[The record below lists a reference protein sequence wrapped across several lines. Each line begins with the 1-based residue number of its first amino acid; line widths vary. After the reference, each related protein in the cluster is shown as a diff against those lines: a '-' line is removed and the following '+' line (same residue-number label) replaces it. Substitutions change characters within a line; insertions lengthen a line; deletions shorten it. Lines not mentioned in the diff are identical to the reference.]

1 MSSPRYLRIRVEDQ
15 LEAYSL
21 EAQFRDFLEFCSQK
35 NWEVVETYSESIDK
49 DGDENESGWI
59 FPGQ

>member
-1 MSSPRYLRIRVEDQ
+1 MRTAGYLRARVEDQ

-35 NWEVVETYSESIDK
+35 NWEVVDTNSESIEK
-49 DGDENESGWI
+49 DGNENESGWI
-59 FPGQ
+59 LPSK